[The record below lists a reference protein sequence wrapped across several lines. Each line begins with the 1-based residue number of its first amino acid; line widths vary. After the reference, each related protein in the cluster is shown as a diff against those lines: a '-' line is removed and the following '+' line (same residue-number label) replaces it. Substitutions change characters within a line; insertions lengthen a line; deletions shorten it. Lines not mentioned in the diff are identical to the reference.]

1 MSSRRIL
8 DNLLTSL
15 ARFKALVTA
24 FPHSLLN
31 QEVIHDGSP
40 IIPVSAANAASP
52 ALVKASQ
59 PGPASI
65 LLNAPPVSL
74 LTWDAAPWTAPTMFG
89 KPHILLL
96 IGRPKSLPIAC
107 LRTPKSLPTAQVIAP
122 LIGRPESFETP
133 AMMGAGTLDV

>member
-74 LTWDAAPWTAPTMFG
+74 LTWDAAPWTAPPIAAAPLATLAAAPFNAPTMFG

-96 IGRPKSLPIAC
+96 IGRPKSLP
-107 LRTPKSLPTAQVIAP
+107 
-122 LIGRPESFETP
+122 
-133 AMMGAGTLDV
+133 